1 MKPIDLLIVGII
13 AMILG
18 AAALY
23 IYKAKKKGVKCIGC
37 PEGAK
42 CSGCC
47 AGCSGNCSNHK

>member
-13 AMILG
+13 GVILG

-47 AGCSGNCSNHK
+47 AGCSGNCNNHK